1 MRDAFLMGGWGM
13 VPTLLFGVLMIA
25 ASIRYAVRP
34 ERRLIPLQLSL
45 GLITFFAGVLGCVTG
60 VIKSLTALDALPAD
74 RHWIWI
80 VGLGEALNCIAL
92 AFSLLIVAA
101 LAASVGAFRLARGT
115 AAPEPEP
122 A

>member
-13 VPTLLFGVLMIA
+13 YPTMLFGVLMIA

-34 ERRLIPLQLSL
+34 ERRMVPLQISL
-45 GLITFFAGVLGCVTG
+45 GLITLFAGVLGCITG

-80 VGLGEALNCIAL
+80 IGLGEALNCVAL

-115 AAPEPEP
+115 AEPEP
-122 A
+122 SLG